1 MKKVFTLLIISII
14 FSCSSNLEQ
23 SSVKDITV
31 TSSSEEAESLFREF
45 LYLSEEQNGP
55 DSQESLRK
63 ALRLDANFHLAKA
76 YSNLNQPSNIISAF
90 NERENVSEMEQYI
103 IEAWYYIE
111 NQEFD
116 RAYGSVSKLT
126 ETFPDIS
133 RAWSIS
139 ARIKTLTGDL
149 YESIDDSKKALE
161 LDPNNFGSYLNLLTK
176 HIIVG
181 NGEGL
186 LPPEE
191 RDIDE
196 ATKIIEKMRSIRP
209 NAPFSYMLSGN
220 FARNQNRLEEA
231 FEYYKQSKDVNKS
244 GSSQLFQSNH
254 YMALTNTFLGKYD
267 EAEKL
272 FRENIAI
279 SDEGSFWKSYQMLFL
294 AKMNTFRNDFDKAIQ
309 VLDEL
314 EKNLPNFGYSQR
326 QTLGSLRDI
335 QISRFLN
342 FAHSQQDEEAINAI
356 EVLKEVL
363 NEIIDLDKVNF
374 SKSEYD
380 KRVRDNDRDILIL
393 ETWNDI
399 LFGRYED
406 AREKLIYVKTY
417 AEEDLSSN
425 PRSFHDYFA
434 FLGMVNLNEG
444 NFKEALTNFEKTD
457 NTVTAGLYINRVCGT
472 YFEYFY
478 SLALK
483 GNGDEDKANQILQ
496 RLSTTNFYGYDN
508 ALVRSLAASQI

>member
-1 MKKVFTLLIISII
+1 
-14 FSCSSNLEQ
+14 
-23 SSVKDITV
+23 
-31 TSSSEEAESLFREF
+31 
-45 LYLSEEQNGP
+45 
-55 DSQESLRK
+55 
-63 ALRLDANFHLAKA
+63 
-76 YSNLNQPSNIISAF
+76 
-90 NERENVSEMEQYI
+90 
-103 IEAWYYIE
+103 
-111 NQEFD
+111 
-116 RAYGSVSKLT
+116 
-126 ETFPDIS
+126 
-133 RAWSIS
+133 
-139 ARIKTLTGDL
+139 
-149 YESIDDSKKALE
+149 
-161 LDPNNFGSYLNLLTK
+161 
-176 HIIVG
+176 
-181 NGEGL
+181 
-186 LPPEE
+186 
-191 RDIDE
+191 
-196 ATKIIEKMRSIRP
+196 
-209 NAPFSYMLSGN
+209 
-220 FARNQNRLEEA
+220 
-231 FEYYKQSKDVNKS
+231 
-244 GSSQLFQSNH
+244 
-254 YMALTNTFLGKYD
+254 MALTNTFLGKYD

-483 GNGDEDKANQILQ
+483 GNGDEEKANQILQ